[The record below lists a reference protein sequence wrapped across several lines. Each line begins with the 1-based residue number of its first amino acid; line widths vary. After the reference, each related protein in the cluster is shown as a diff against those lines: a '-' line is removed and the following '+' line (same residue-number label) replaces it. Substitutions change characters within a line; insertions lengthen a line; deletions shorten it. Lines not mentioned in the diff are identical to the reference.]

1 MAAIAISPQVEVLQ
15 KYLDA
20 FYHADWVAYKATLTH
35 DTTHIEP
42 GGIECHG
49 PDAAVEGVKVFKDAF
64 PDLTGEVI
72 RLIPGDLEA
81 AAEIVWRG
89 THTGPLV
96 TPTGT
101 IPPTGRPI
109 TVHATKVFAFEGD
122 LISYSRHYWDLTELL
137 GAIQAPDVEGHRFR

>member
-1 MAAIAISPQVEVLQ
+1 MAAIAVTPMVEVLQ

-20 FYHADWVAYKATLTH
+20 FNRADWGAYKSTLTP
-35 DTTHIEP
+35 DSVHIEP
-42 GGIECHG
+42 GGMELHG
-49 PDAAVEGVKVFKDAF
+49 PDASAEGVKVFKVAF

-72 RLIPGDLEA
+72 RLIPGDLQA

-101 IPPTGRPI
+101 IPPTGRSI
-109 TVHATKVFAFEGD
+109 TVHATKVFEFED
-122 LISYSRHYWDLTELL
+122 DRIKYSRHYWDMTELL
-137 GAIQAPDVEGHRFR
+137 GAIGAMPGAD